1 MLILRDQ
8 VESLAFSAEYDV
20 RMPSPYEMHD
30 VSKETG
36 FFRSNGQ
43 EDYFLDGATNVD
55 LSAYPGRLI
64 ALEGTDN
71 AGRSTQIALLR
82 EWLESRGFGVVYTA
96 LRRGRLAADG
106 LQKAK
111 QGHTLGG
118 LTMDLF
124 YATDFAD
131 RLDNVIL
138 PALRAGF
145 VVLTDRY
152 IYSTIARS
160 VLRGVDTQWI
170 TDVYQ
175 FAPRPHAVF
184 YLKTDLQ
191 HLIPRVLA
199 KRNFD
204 YWESGMDFQ
213 EETDIFASF
222 VRYQERLLGVFD
234 TLAQQHNLNVIDA
247 SKSVVDVFLALREGV
262 LNVVSSMKGAKI

>member
-1 MLILRDQ
+1 MR
-8 VESLAFSAEYDV
+8 
-20 RMPSPYEMHD
+20 SPKEMQD
-30 VSKETG
+30 MMIEPG
-36 FFRSNGQ
+36 FARSPVQ
-43 EDYFLDGATNVD
+43 KDYYLDGSANVD
-55 LSAYPGRLI
+55 LSEYPGRLI

-111 QGHTLGG
+111 QGHTLGR

-160 VLRGVDTQWI
+160 VLRGTDRQWV
-170 TDVYQ
+170 TDIYQ

-184 YLKTDLQ
+184 YLKTDLR

-213 EETDIFASF
+213 EETDIFSSF
-222 VRYQERLLGVFD
+222 VRYQERLLEAFD
-234 TLAQQHNLNVIDA
+234 NLAREHDLKVVDA
-247 SKSVVDVFLALREGV
+247 SKSVVDVFLALRAGV
-262 LNVVSSMKGAKI
+262 HEVVMSMKGATA

>member
-1 MLILRDQ
+1 MR
-8 VESLAFSAEYDV
+8 
-20 RMPSPYEMHD
+20 SPKEMQD
-30 VSKETG
+30 AMIEPG
-36 FFRSNGQ
+36 FARAPIQG
-43 EDYFLDGATNVD
+43 DLFLDGSANVD
-55 LSAYPGRLI
+55 LSEFPGRLI

-82 EWLESRGFGVVYTA
+82 EWLESRGFGVAYTA

-111 QGHTLGG
+111 QGHTLGR
-118 LTMDLF
+118 LTMDLY

-152 IYSTIARS
+152 VYSTIARS
-160 VLRGVDTQWI
+160 VLRGTDRQWI
-170 TDVYQ
+170 QDIYQ
-175 FAPRPHAVF
+175 YAPRPHAVF
-184 YLKTDLQ
+184 YLKTDVK

-213 EETDIFASF
+213 EETDIFTSF
-222 VRYQERLLGVFD
+222 MRYQERLLGVFD
-234 TLAQQHNLNVIDA
+234 ELADEYNLTTIDA

-262 LNVVSSMKGAKI
+262 QVVVAGMKGATV

>member
-1 MLILRDQ
+1 MRSQPETQDG
-8 VESLAFSAEYDV
+8 V
-20 RMPSPYEMHD
+20 REDGY
-30 VSKETG
+30 
-36 FFRSNGQ
+36 FRSPVQ
-43 EDYFLDGATNVD
+43 EDHFLDGSPNLD
-55 LSAYPGRLI
+55 LSEFPGRLI

-82 EWLESRGFGVVYTA
+82 EWLESRGFGVAYTA

-106 LQKAK
+106 LQQAK

-160 VLRGVDTQWI
+160 LLRGVEPQWI
-170 TDVYQ
+170 KDVYQ

-184 YLKTDLQ
+184 YLKTDLE
-191 HLIPRVLA
+191 HLVPRVLA

-213 EETDIFASF
+213 EETDIFKSF
-222 VRYQERLLGVFD
+222 MRYQARLLEVFD
-234 TLAQQHNLNVIDA
+234 RLAQEHGLNVIDA

-262 LNVVSSMKGAKI
+262 HEVVSSMKGAKA